1 MTEPTEKE
9 LISAAMV
16 AATDLI
22 QTHNSSLSTKAIQTR
37 MKRIAQDLLDAAGET
52 L

>member
-9 LISAAMV
+9 LLSAAMM
-16 AATDLI
+16 AAADLI
-22 QTHNSSLSTKAIQTR
+22 QTYDSSLSTKAIQTR
-37 MKRIAQDLLDAAGET
+37 MKRIAQDILDAAGET